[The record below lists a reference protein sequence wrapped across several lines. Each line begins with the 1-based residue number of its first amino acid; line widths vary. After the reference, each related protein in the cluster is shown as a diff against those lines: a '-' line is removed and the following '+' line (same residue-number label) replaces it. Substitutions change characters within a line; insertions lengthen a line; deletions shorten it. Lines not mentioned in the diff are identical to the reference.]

1 MTHAPRPEH
10 LATAAR
16 VAREEQVEITIET
29 AGRVYRISPA
39 RQVDPEPADPFA
51 ARSLKK

>member
-16 VAREEQVEITIET
+16 IARAEGVEVSIQI
-29 AGRVYRISPA
+29 GDRLYRFIPPSQA
-39 RQVDPEPADPFA
+39 EAEPADPFA
-51 ARSLKK
+51 SRSLKK

>member
-16 VAREEQVEITIET
+16 IARAEGVEITIE
-29 AGRVYRISPA
+29 AGDRVYRIAPA
-39 RQVDPEPADPFA
+39 RQAEAEPADPFA